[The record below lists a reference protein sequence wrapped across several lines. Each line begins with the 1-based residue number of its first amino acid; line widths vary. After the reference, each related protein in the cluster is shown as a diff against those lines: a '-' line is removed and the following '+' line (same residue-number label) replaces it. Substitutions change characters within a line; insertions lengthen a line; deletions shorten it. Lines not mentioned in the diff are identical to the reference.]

1 MSSAEEG
8 IEGCGALTGAG
19 RVSRVLIISLLSVLV
34 FWALLV
40 LLPLLSEDLL
50 IVFLIREKSDVVFA
64 ISDRLDSIGLVL

>member
-1 MSSAEEG
+1 MSDP
-8 IEGCGALTGAG
+8 G